1 MRKGSK
7 GIKDKNLLIINKK
20 PLMSYTINSAKKSK
34 LFDKIFISSDCK
46 KILTKAKNYNVDGYL
61 RPKNMAKDSSPKI
74 PAIRHALLFAEKK
87 FKKKYDVI
95 FDLDI
100 TSPLRNISDI
110 KNSYKKFINEKAKN
124 LITVCESKKNPYFNM
139 VELKKNSVKII
150 KKSKMKITRRQDA
163 PKTYDMNASIY
174 IWKRDILLKSNNLFS
189 NKTSCYI
196 MPQDRSVDIDNFN
209 DLNIVKSL
217 IK

>member
-7 GIKDKNLLIINKK
+7 GIKNKNLLKVNKK

-74 PAIRHALLFAEKK
+74 PAIRHALLFAEKNL
-87 FKKKYDVI
+87 KKYDVI

-100 TSPLRNISDI
+100 TSPLRNILDI
-110 KNSYKKFINEKAKN
+110 HNSYKKFINEKAKN
-124 LITVCESKKNPYFNM
+124 LITVCRSKKNPYFNM

-150 KKSKMKITRRQDA
+150 KKVTR
-163 PKTYDMNASIY
+163 
-174 IWKRDILLKSNNLFS
+174 
-189 NKTSCYI
+189 
-196 MPQDRSVDIDNFN
+196 
-209 DLNIVKSL
+209 KSL
-217 IK
+217 DDKMLQKHMI